1 MKTIKYIGF
10 YDLPTKSN
18 ERVSTLSGSNKMDYI
33 TEAVIKAGYKVNI
46 VSPSWGVDSLI
57 DKSNLKSKHITIN
70 ENKYVTLFPTLRTG
84 KGFFKPFKIL
94 YSLTYLFFW
103 LLRNVKKNERILVYH
118 SPSLS
123 FPLLAAKTIKSFSI
137 LLEVEEIFAE
147 IWKDK
152 FSLEKWEWRLINA
165 ADFYICAS
173 DLLAQ
178 KIGVEKSIVV
188 YGSYNLPEFTEFD
201 SKKTGINLVY
211 AGSIDT
217 VKGGVFKAIE
227 SMAYLNED
235 YYLHICGYGS
245 DDQIKDIVSIINKT
259 NHSLGR
265 EVCIFHGKLLGEPFT
280 NILNSCDIALNPQI
294 EGDYMTTAFPSKIL
308 TYLSHNLHIVSTNV
322 NSIKASV
329 FAPHINFTKND
340 SPLEIAES
348 IQNINLDETK
358 NNNQLIIN
366 LEMKLVKDLKRLF
379 SINRQPLQRK

>member
-1 MKTIKYIGF
+1 MNIIKYIGF

-18 ERVSTLSGSNKMDYI
+18 ERVSTLSGINKMDYI

-137 LLEVEEIFAE
+137 VLEVEEIYAE
-147 IWKDK
+147 VWPKK
-152 FSLEKWEWRLINA
+152 RSLKKWEWRLINV

-173 DLLAQ
+173 DLLAN
-178 KIGVEKSIVV
+178 KLGENKSIVV
-188 YGSYNLPEFTEFD
+188 YGSYKLPELKSSTYKR
-201 SKKTGINLVY
+201 SGINLIY

-227 SMAYLNED
+227 SMTYLNDD
-235 YYLHICGYGS
+235 YNLHICGYGS
-245 DDQIKDIVSIINKT
+245 DEQIENIINIIKKI
-259 NHSLGR
+259 NQSLGR
-265 EVCIFHGKLLGEPFT
+265 DACVFHGKLLGEPFT

-308 TYLSHNLHIVSTNV
+308 TYLSHNLHVLSTN
-322 NSIKASV
+322 IESV
-329 FAPHINFTKND
+329 KVSVLAPCINFSKND
-340 SPLEIAES
+340 SAIEIAKT
-348 IQNINLDETK
+348 IRKINIEKNNDNKQIVSDLETK
-358 NNNQLIIN
+358 LIKD
-366 LEMKLVKDLKRLF
+366 MKLLF
-379 SINRQPLQRK
+379 QL